1 VVRNQVR
8 GRQSLGPEQADL
20 DGTVTLSL
28 AISDTGIGIP
38 QSHMGKLFL
47 PFSSSTLKRYGYAP
61 QGPRVGVPRSP
72 ILTPRLTPPFFAL
85 FSGSGLGLSIAE
97 RLASLFL
104 DGRISVESEVRALF
118 L

>member
-1 VVRNQVR
+1 MVRNQVR

-72 ILTPRLTPPFFAL
+72 ILTLLSLPCSVAADWAL
-85 FSGSGLGLSIAE
+85 VSRKG
-97 RLASLFL
+97 
-104 DGRISVESEVRALF
+104 
-118 L
+118 

>member
-1 VVRNQVR
+1 MVRNQAR

-61 QGPRVGVPRSP
+61 HGPRSP